1 MTKDDDFLKKLLA
14 TFRIEAEEHISSIT
28 SGLIELEKQPPP
40 ERQKEIIEVV
50 FREAHSLKGAARSV
64 NLSNIEMICQAMES
78 LFAAAKH
85 GEVSLST
92 PHFDLLNDATDIV
105 NKLLSISD
113 TVLTPED
120 RSSIQAIQEG
130 LTDAAKGATPP
141 ARPTPHP
148 RTEYGAGSAPLP
160 QGEREPEVSPHLS
173 QGERELRNT
182 PPSTGGDEGEGD
194 RFSGT
199 SHKTSEQKQPEPQ
212 QAPSAEKVYASSE
225 TIRIPVAKLDS
236 LLLKAEEM
244 ISVKLAARQHASSVR
259 EVKTML
265 EQWQEQWARVS
276 SESHKLG
283 QLIEAEKAVAVDE
296 RAGSFTRIKEF
307 LDWNYGFNRSLEN
320 KILGLKKSSDED
332 FRAIGSMVDDLLND
346 MKNVMMFPF
355 SSALAA
361 FPKLVRDISR
371 EQGKEL
377 ELTMQG
383 GDIEIDKRI
392 LQEIKDPLIHLV
404 RNSIDHGIENKE
416 TRRLK
421 KKPEK
426 GSLRIAVS
434 QKESSKVE
442 IIIADDGAGI
452 DLEKLKASAMRQ
464 GIITKEQAEAL
475 NREEAINLMFESG
488 LSTSHIIT
496 TVSGRGL
503 GLPIVREKVERL
515 GGTIS
520 IDTRPD
526 EGTTF
531 RLMLPLTVATFRGL
545 LIQTGGQ
552 VFVVPTMNVERIG
565 RVPKDDVKTVENRET
580 IQFNGTAVSL
590 VSLDE
595 ILEFPLKATDED
607 ARFITVMVL
616 SAGDKYIAFRINEIL
631 NEEEILFKNLGKQL
645 ARVLNIAGATALGT
659 GGIVLILNV
668 TDMIKSA
675 LRIAAGH
682 VRTVAAE
689 KGKKE
694 AKRQSILVVEDSITA
709 RTLLVNILES
719 SGYIVTSAVDG
730 VDGFTKLNAGDFDL
744 VVSDL
749 AMPKM
754 DGFELVEKIRADKK
768 YGEIPIVL
776 VTDLESLE
784 DKRRG
789 IDVGANAYII
799 KSSFDQ
805 SNLLDVIKRLI

>member
-1 MTKDDDFLKKLLA
+1 MTKDDEFLKKLLA

-78 LFAAAKH
+78 LFAAAKR

-120 RSSIQAIQEG
+120 RSSIQAIQQG

-148 RTEYGAGSAPLP
+148 RIEYGAGSAPRP
-160 QGEREPEVSPHLS
+160 

-244 ISVKLAARQHASSVR
+244 ISVKLAARQHASSAR

-355 SSALAA
+355 SSVLAA

-645 ARVLNIAGATALGT
+645 ARVLNIAGATVLGT

-675 LRIAAGH
+675 LRIAAGP
-682 VRTVAAE
+682 VRIAAAE

-694 AKRQSILVVEDSITA
+694 AKKQSILVVEDSITA